1 VVSAIGGALRGGPRD
16 MSIAC
21 RFIAKLPDGKKKAEE
36 YTALKMYR
44 EAAETAAKSR
54 DSDMLSKIQSLVGGT
69 SPLGLAVTQIKDRL
83 QQTGR

>member
-1 VVSAIGGALRGGPRD
+1 
-16 MSIAC
+16 
-21 RFIAKLPDGKKKAEE
+21 
-36 YTALKMYR
+36 MYR

-54 DSDMLSKIQSLVGGT
+54 DSDMLSKIQGLVGGT